1 MTTLNTS
8 FCENMC
14 YAVLKVKKIKE
25 LCNHNSWKEGKK
37 RGGGRGAETE
47 VRLKLQ
53 CPRSTASVTVLAYDT
68 GRVFLG
74 PGVDVTPAKLCVF
87 LWKGGILGGGFPPV

>member
-37 RGGGRGAETE
+37 RGGGGGQKQKLDWSYSALGA
-47 VRLKLQ
+47 L
-53 CPRSTASVTVLAYDT
+53 
-68 GRVFLG
+68 
-74 PGVDVTPAKLCVF
+74 
-87 LWKGGILGGGFPPV
+87 PV